1 MSSPQPYVE
10 VDLDTFARSHL
21 GAAYVLDVRE
31 PEEYRAARVPGAV
44 LMPLR
49 TVPEHLDQIP
59 RTDPVYVVCA
69 VGSRSARATQWLRA
83 QGVDAVNVAGGTQAW
98 VESGRAYEQG

>member
-10 VDLDTFARSHL
+10 VDLDTFARAHL
-21 GAAYVLDVRE
+21 GAPYVLDVRE